1 MSKQTNNENNNEMN
15 MSLRAK
21 IVKRQHQQ
29 KQQAENNKRRI
40 QSGRA
45 PSMVVELKSINQY
58 KKLICYVESKEGI
71 ETILMMDEQYHKD
84 GERSPVWIDQ
94 NHDGVYFKV
103 SVPKFMH
110 GSLFQLDTMVGSD
123 INIMITP
130 KTYSSE
136 QYGNGFYFSLNG
148 NITLA

>member
-1 MSKQTNNENNNEMN
+1 MSKQTNENNDEMN

-29 KQQAENNKRRI
+29 KQQAEINKRRI

-45 PSMVVELKSINQY
+45 PSMVVQLKSINQY
-58 KKLICYVESKEGI
+58 KKLICYSECKQVS
-71 ETILMMDEQYHKD
+71 ETILMMDEKFHKD
-84 GERSPVWIDQ
+84 GERSPVWVDD

-110 GSLFQLDTMVGSD
+110 GSLFQLDTMVGSN

-130 KTYSSE
+130 KTYESE
-136 QYGNGFYFSLNG
+136 TYGNGFYFSLNG

>member
-1 MSKQTNNENNNEMN
+1 MSKQTNENNNEMN
-15 MSLRAK
+15 MSLRSRM
-21 IVKRQHQQ
+21 VKRQHQN
-29 KQQAENNKRRI
+29 KQQAEINKRRI
-40 QSGRA
+40 QSGKA
-45 PSMVVELKSINQY
+45 PSMVVQLKSINQY
-58 KKLICYVESKEGI
+58 KKLICYSECKECM

-103 SVPKFMH
+103 SIPKFMH
-110 GSLFQLDTMVGSD
+110 GSLFRVDNMVGSN